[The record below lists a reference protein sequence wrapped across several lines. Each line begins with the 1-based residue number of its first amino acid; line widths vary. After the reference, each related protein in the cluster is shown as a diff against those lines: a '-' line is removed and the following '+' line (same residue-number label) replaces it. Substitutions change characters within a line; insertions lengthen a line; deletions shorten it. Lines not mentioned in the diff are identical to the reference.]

1 MTKFLL
7 QDMNKRISQG
17 PIWIFFVPDT
27 KQYDGQLEELAKK
40 MSTVFFAVDNAAEA
54 DYARYTSK

>member
-1 MTKFLL
+1 MIKFLL

-27 KQYDGQLEELAKK
+27 KQYDAQLEDLAKK

-54 DYARYTSK
+54 DFARYNSK

>member
-1 MTKFLL
+1 
-7 QDMNKRISQG
+7 MNKRISQG